1 MRSIPI
7 RASLLGAAICFA
19 AMTGSA
25 QSWDAAVNASSWA
38 KQDRD
43 DSFTFHDPAAKNL
56 YTWIRDGGLLGT
68 IPTGRLDGQPER
80 WAIDPRGNAW
90 VAHGT
95 TLTYVDRTGRTMG
108 SVRLPAEVG
117 DLCWDAKGIVLS
129 YRTPEPYLEKRD
141 FRSAEMLWSFGAKP
155 AKREG
160 AAPQNRRPIILDD
173 SGNVLMANGNALDL
187 SILDANTGQKIGET
201 RLRFNGAP
209 APALEGN
216 TTDRDPLVV
225 WVGKGVVFAALRA
238 PQVPAAQRG
247 TFQGLVLARLDLA
260 RTSVEFL
267 PTGLDDSHILV
278 GLLDSDAVF
287 ANPRGGLMLVHV
299 K

>member
-7 RASLLGAAICFA
+7 RAPLLGAALCVI

-43 DSFTFHDPAAKNL
+43 DSFAFYDSAAKSL
-56 YTWIRDGGLLGT
+56 RIWIRDGGLLGT

-108 SVRLPAEVG
+108 SVKLPAEVG
-117 DLCWDAKGIVLS
+117 DLCWDAKGIILS

-141 FRSAEMLWSFGAKP
+141 FRSADVLWSFGAKP
-155 AKREG
+155 VKHEG
-160 AAPQNRRPIILDD
+160 TLAHYRRPI
-173 SGNVLMANGNALDL
+173 VL
-187 SILDANTGQKIGET
+187 
-201 RLRFNGAP
+201 
-209 APALEGN
+209 
-216 TTDRDPLVV
+216 
-225 WVGKGVVFAALRA
+225 
-238 PQVPAAQRG
+238 
-247 TFQGLVLARLDLA
+247 
-260 RTSVEFL
+260 
-267 PTGLDDSHILV
+267 
-278 GLLDSDAVF
+278 
-287 ANPRGGLMLVHV
+287 
-299 K
+299 

>member
-1 MRSIPI
+1 
-7 RASLLGAAICFA
+7 
-19 AMTGSA
+19 MTGSA

-43 DSFTFHDPAAKNL
+43 DSFAFYDSAAKSL
-56 YTWIRDGGLLGT
+56 RIWSRDGGLQGT
-68 IPTGRLDGQPER
+68 IPTGRLDGPPER

-90 VAHGT
+90 VAQGT

-108 SVRLPAEVG
+108 SVKLPAEVG
-117 DLCWDAKGIVLS
+117 DLCWDAKGIILS

-141 FRSAEMLWSFGAKP
+141 FRSADVLWSFGAKP
-155 AKREG
+155 VKREG
-160 AAPQNRRPIILDD
+160 TAAQYRRPIVLDD
-173 SGNVLMANGNALDL
+173 SGNVLMANGSALNL
-187 SILDANTGQKIGET
+187 SILEANSGRKLGET
-201 RLRFNGAP
+201 SFLFKGAP

-216 TTDRDPLVV
+216 TADRDPLAV

-238 PQVPAAQRG
+238 SQLPAVQRG
-247 TFQGLVLARLDLA
+247 DFQGLVLARLDIA
-260 RTSVEFL
+260 RATLDFL
-267 PTGLDDSHILV
+267 PTGLDDSHVLV

-287 ANPRGGLMLVHV
+287 ASPRGGLLLVRI